1 MRHLSI
7 DIETYS
13 SVPIA
18 KAGLYKYA
26 QSPDF
31 EILLFAWSWDFGP
44 VQICDLTTEKQLPE
58 SVLKAL
64 PDPEIQKHA
73 YNAAFEWYCLSR
85 YLGAMLPIS
94 QWRDTMLHALYCG
107 YPASL
112 DAAGKA
118 LGLSEDERKL
128 QTGKALIRTFC
139 VPCKPTARNGGR
151 TRVLPGHEPEKW
163 ELFKQYNQQD
173 VVTEMEIERRL
184 SFWPVPDEIQ
194 RQWEQDIT
202 INERGVGL
210 DTQLV
215 EGALECSEI
224 TTARLTKEAVSLSGL
239 DNPNSVS
246 QLTSWL
252 ENETGFEIDSLTKS
266 TVSGLLNRNLES
278 ENVRRML
285 EIRQELGKTSVK
297 KYAAMETAVCEDNR
311 VRGLLQFYGAN
322 RTGRWA
328 GRIIQPQNL
337 PRTRLHGAE
346 LSAARSWVKKREVDK
361 IDLLA
366 GPVPDILSQLIRTA
380 LVPAPGKRFIDADF
394 SAIEARVIA
403 WLAGEEWVLD
413 VFRTHG
419 KIYEACASQ
428 MFGVPIEK
436 IKKGNPEY
444 ELRQKGKVATLA
456 LGYQGSTG
464 ALINMGALEMGIPEE
479 ELPDIVQRWR
489 ASNKRIQDLWYSMEN
504 AAVDTVKTGR
514 TNAVRGLLLRIEGN
528 RERYFLTIQLPSGR
542 KLFYAQ
548 PKLGQ
553 NRFGRESL
561 QYLGMNQTTKKW
573 EAIETYGGKLVENCV
588 QAVARDCLAENI
600 GKLEASGCPV
610 VFHVHDEVI
619 IEKDISGPA
628 EKELERVCGIMSQ
641 PIPWA
646 PGLPLNA
653 DGWVGDY
660 YTKD

>member
-44 VQICDLTTEKQLPE
+44 VQICDLTTENQLPE

-118 LGLSEDERKL
+118 LGLSEDKRKL

-252 ENETGFEIDSLTKS
+252 ESETGFEIDSLTKS
-266 TVSGLLNRNLES
+266 AVSGLLNRNLES

-619 IEKDISGPA
+619 IEKEISGPV
-628 EKELERVCGIMSQ
+628 EKELERVCEIMSQ